1 MEITKEIWFDMWHR
15 VPNHK
20 SKCSNVHWHRYTVY
34 ITLEWK
40 LIEEIWSD
48 EWMVIDF
55 WDIKTISKWF
65 IDKQLDHWF
74 MYYEKDQI
82 WQIISEQKNSRWEKM
97 KTIKVSFIPTAENI
111 AKRLFKKL
119 EPLFTD
125 RYNTNLKLKQ
135 IKLYETPTSYVI
147 YKK

>member
-1 MEITKEIWFDMWHR
+1 MKITKEIGFDMGHR

-20 SKCSNVHWHRYTVY
+20 SKCSNVHWHRYTAF
-34 ITLEWK
+34 ITLEWN
-40 LIEEIWSD
+40 IVDEIWSN

-55 WDIKTISKWF
+55 WDIKTISKNF
-65 IDKQLDHWF
+65 IDTYLDHGY

-82 WQIISEQKNSRWEKM
+82 GKMISEQKNGRWEKM

-111 AKRLFKKL
+111 AKWLFEKL
-119 EPLFTD
+119 EPLFIDTYKTD
-125 RYNTNLKLKQ
+125 LRLKQ

-147 YKK
+147 YSK